1 MTTYSTAPANDAI
14 EALRKIEAIA
24 KERATVQGSATDY
37 AFSMGQI
44 QHIAWRELMRNDTH
58 AKETV

>member
-1 MTTYSTAPANDAI
+1 MAIYETPPTNDAI

-24 KERATVQGSATDY
+24 KSSPGQAGY
-37 AFSMGQI
+37 AFNMGQI
-44 QHIAWRELMRNDTH
+44 QHIAWRELMRNDNR